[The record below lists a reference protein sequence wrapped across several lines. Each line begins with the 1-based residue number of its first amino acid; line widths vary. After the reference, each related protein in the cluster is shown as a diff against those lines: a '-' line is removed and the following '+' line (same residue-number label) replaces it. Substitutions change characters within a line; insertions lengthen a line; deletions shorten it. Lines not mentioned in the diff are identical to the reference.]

1 MSVVYPTNFYN
12 EYSSFY
18 NNLIHLFPNNEL
30 LESIKNEDQTQ
41 YIVRI
46 NNLIKSL
53 KSQVNFNSFAKS
65 KIKVFSHKELDTTCV
80 SESLFGKNLTLKK
93 IFNNQNDTIKDLLWN
108 QLHRMVLYELQEQNK
123 TVKDKNIE
131 ERIEKLKPIPKK
143 PNLSDPRKAFKTLLK
158 TDDLNDSTNSLIN
171 DIFSSFED
179 SMNGKNPLDNL
190 LNISSIIG
198 EKYKDRIDN
207 GEIDLNGLLGGLQNN
222 LPGMD
227 GMKKMIEPLMSM
239 VQTQAEEPKETVVID
254 ENFSTANIDI
264 GKQEEN
270 AQPMFGNMLK
280 SLDST
285 GILNML
291 KSNGSLGVGGAEG
304 GEGLGK
310 LFNTLSKLQ
319 LDDPNLESTLKND
332 LGLDMSQIS
341 EQMNK
346 MLQQSQQNQ

>member
-30 LESIKNEDQTQ
+30 LESIKNEDEKQ
-41 YIVRI
+41 YIIRI

-53 KSQVNFNSFAKS
+53 KSQVNFNNFAKS

-80 SESLFGKNLTLKK
+80 SESLFGKSLTLKK
-93 IFNNQNDTIKDLLWN
+93 IFNNQNETVKELLWN

-123 TVKDKNIE
+123 TLKDKNIDE
-131 ERIEKLKPIPKK
+131 KIEKLKPIQKK
-143 PNLSDPRKAFKTLLK
+143 VVTDPRMAFKTLLK
-158 TDDLNDSTNSLIN
+158 TDNLNDSTNNLIN

-179 SMNGKNPLDNL
+179 TMKGKNPLDNL

-198 EKYKDRIDN
+198 EKYKDKIDN

-227 GMKKMIEPLMSM
+227 GMKKMMEPLMNM
-239 VQTQAEEPKETVVID
+239 VQTQADEPKETVVID

-285 GILNML
+285 GLLNML
-291 KSNGSLGVGGAEG
+291 KSNGSLGAEG
-304 GEGLGK
+304 GESSEGLGK

-319 LDDPNLESTLKND
+319 LDDPNLETTLKND

-346 MLQQSQQNQ
+346 MLQQSQEK

>member
-1 MSVVYPTNFYN
+1 MSLVYPTNLYN

-30 LESIKNEDQTQ
+30 LESIKNEEQSK

-53 KSQVNFNSFAKS
+53 KNQVNFNNFAKS
-65 KIKVFSHKELDTTCV
+65 KIKVFSHKESDTTSI

-93 IFNNQNDTIKDLLWN
+93 VFNNQNDTIKELLWN

-123 TVKDKNIE
+123 TLKDKNID
-131 ERIEKLKPIPKK
+131 ERIEKLKPIQKK

-158 TDDLNDSTNSLIN
+158 TDNLNDSTNSLIN

-179 SMNGKNPLDNL
+179 SMSGKNPLDNL
-190 LNISSIIG
+190 LNISAIIG
-198 EKYKDRIDN
+198 EKYKDKIDN

-227 GMKKMIEPLMSM
+227 GMKKMMEPLMSM

-270 AQPMFGNMLK
+270 VQPMFGNMLK

-291 KSNGSLGVGGAEG
+291 KNNGLEQKGEG
-304 GEGLGK
+304 TEGLGK

-319 LDDPNLESTLKND
+319 LDDPNLETTLKND

-346 MLQQSQQNQ
+346 MLQQSQENQ